1 MCGVGGAAEGH
12 GVWGCRAGASQYE
25 IGCVE
30 QASTPGPFIGLD
42 SVTRGFHL
50 QGVKPHVSS
59 SASLV
64 RDRNSPAAASA
75 RALTGCSQ
83 GADQFAFSSQV
94 LLASLLAEFRFWY
107 CGTELWAPRRHPSPQ
122 AAHGSGCGER
132 LFWMVPSSY
141 GLLPHM
147 TLGESSF

>member
-59 SASLV
+59 SASMV
-64 RDRNSPAAASA
+64 RARISPAAASA

-83 GADQFAFSSQV
+83 GVRGA
-94 LLASLLAEFRFWY
+94 
-107 CGTELWAPRRHPSPQ
+107 
-122 AAHGSGCGER
+122 GSHLRPDRGGWVRPTWCWG
-132 LFWMVPSSY
+132 VHCS
-141 GLLPHM
+141 GLLGP
-147 TLGESSF
+147 GPCSFLIRMEAALCS